1 MLDHPYRQFQAALAE
16 VGIAP
21 LSRDTAALVLAV
33 TGLFNIEGA
42 VFDGLINSD
51 IQAAQQMAN
60 LLGGEVPDPDM
71 ARRVRAWLHAIQND
85 PAAREEAYRRVKARY
100 GLDLNDHMMMRMP
113 VTSPEA
119 KP

>member
-1 MLDHPYRQFQAALAE
+1 MLDHPYRQFQEALAS

-51 IQAAQQMAN
+51 IQAAQKMAN
-60 LLGGEVPDPDM
+60 LFGGEAPDPDM
-71 ARRVRAWLHAIQND
+71 ALRVRHWLHAIQTD
-85 PAAREEAYRRVKARY
+85 ATARDQ
-100 GLDLNDHMMMRMP
+100 LDLILARNGG
-113 VTSPEA
+113 VL
-119 KP
+119 